1 MIYDNIAWFSLH
13 FYLLYLVVRPFVY
26 LNSSLSVLIVT
37 IPDVAFPVVTKI
49 PGLFIK
55 RNPAI
60 WASPSTTI
68 TSLWV
73 LGYLGDLPVHHSQVL
88 MGAGLP
94 PCLPHS
100 QVLMGAGLSG
110 RPPRLPH
117 SQVFMGAGLAGSPP
131 CLPHSQVC
139 MGAGLAGSL
148 PCLPHSQVFMGAG
161 LSGGTSLS
169 TTQSGLYRH
178 WVNWDD
184 TSTMATMPLPY
195 YRTINYLTLVTFYP
209 VRYQC

>member
-68 TSLWV
+68 RSLWV

-88 MGAGLP
+88 MGAGLAGRPPCLPPSQVLMGAELAGRP

-100 QVLMGAGLSG
+100 QVFIGTGLTG
-110 RPPRLPH
+110 TILVLW
-117 SQVFMGAGLAGSPP
+117 QP
-131 CLPHSQVC
+131 CLFP
-139 MGAGLAGSL
+139 
-148 PCLPHSQVFMGAG
+148 
-161 LSGGTSLS
+161 
-169 TTQSGLYRH
+169 TTEL
-178 WVNWDD
+178 
-184 TSTMATMPLPY
+184 
-195 YRTINYLTLVTFYP
+195 
-209 VRYQC
+209 